1 MTWRSRH
8 AAAQQAVSAVCTGD
22 HRAQS
27 PVDFGAESVLRA
39 DSPRKLVISKMHILA
54 SSVTSIPL
62 EDLVLIL

>member
-27 PVDFGAESVLRA
+27 PFDLGAESVPRA